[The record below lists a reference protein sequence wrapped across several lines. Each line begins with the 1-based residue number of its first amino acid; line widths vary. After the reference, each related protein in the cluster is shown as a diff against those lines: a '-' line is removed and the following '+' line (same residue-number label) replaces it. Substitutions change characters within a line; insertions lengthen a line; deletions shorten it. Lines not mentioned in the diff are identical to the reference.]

1 MSVSKPYREIL
12 ANESDFL
19 DQASGKPTFASIS
32 VLDVLPCYDEMDDVN
47 IYKMHKIMRQVRS
60 YNKIYLLSKLNIS

>member
-32 VLDVLPCYDEMDDVN
+32 VLDNVLPCYDEMDEL
-47 IYKMHKIMRQVRS
+47 RR
-60 YNKIYLLSKLNIS
+60 NKN